1 MYTLRQCFSSH
12 TSLMSMG
19 TFFST
24 LQLLKNNNDVLKKLI
39 KLFSVQDVLIEILF
53 VVNFQ
58 TKCG

>member
-1 MYTLRQCFSSH
+1 
-12 TSLMSMG
+12 MSMG

-24 LQLLKNNNDVLKKLI
+24 LQLLKNNNDALKKLI